1 MKDDEDM
8 IIDVREEHLHE
19 NYRIEAKIKEKVD
32 KVKEEASS
40 GAYQKP
46 RAVFSG
52 LVDDILKDP
61 ATKMGLGKILHCF
74 LLDHVFTNTIFAGT
88 AISHKSLARSLQ
100 RKRKSSFGDNKIPSS
115 WKGLEDIPE
124 QFTKSSTGEEFLIY
138 NREVN
143 STTGERILGF
153 SSPSLLDVL
162 RNSSEASI
170 DGTFDITKWTLFSQ
184 VREELYF

>member
-1 MKDDEDM
+1 M
-8 IIDVREEHLHE
+8 
-19 NYRIEAKIKEKVD
+19 
-32 KVKEEASS
+32 KEEASS

-61 ATKMGLGKILHCF
+61 ATKMGLCKILHCF
-74 LLDHVFTNTIFAGT
+74 LLDHVFTNTFFVGT

-100 RKRKSSFGDNKIPSS
+100 RKRKSSFGDNKLPSS
-115 WKGLEDIPE
+115 WKDLEDIPE

-143 STTGERILGF
+143 STTGQRILGF

-162 RNSSEASI
+162 RHSSEASI
-170 DGTFDITKWTLFSQ
+170 DGTFDITKLTLFSQ